1 MRHSFYFS
9 HQRENRP
16 QETHSIVIGYKGVEC
31 VCQRHD
37 YFPHQKKKEFCSLL
51 LRKLNECVCVYNFS
65 SLHRSFVQTIQFKVF
80 CWISTVQCGANLVEK
95 KQSFDAFVK
104 GWLLFYVSFGAPHS
118 GSLSAL
124 IVISQ
129 IKQTNGNETWNTQ
142 RIIQEALIF
151 FRCAN
156 LILDYIMA
164 GYFTPFIFLKHTN
177 KKLMNS
183 VHLRSHIIVRRYS
196 CCFYRFYCHIIHSMI
211 VFIEHPVK
219 ACVVIHMHSHRFP
232 ALESV
237 SSKLLSDCWFKQTIQ
252 KRCVWMNCFW
262 QFSFSM
268 HFKRKANEWFI
279 CY

>member
-1 MRHSFYFS
+1 MSEARLFS
-9 HQRENRP
+9 
-16 QETHSIVIGYKGVEC
+16 TS
-31 VCQRHD
+31 
-37 YFPHQKKKEFCSLL
+37 KKEGILFSAFEKTKWVCLCVQFFFASPFICSNNTIQSVLLNFYSVVLTWWKKSSPLMLLSRDDFCSM
-51 LRKLNECVCVYNFS
+51 FP
-65 SLHRSFVQTIQFKVF
+65 
-80 CWISTVQCGANLVEK
+80 LV
-95 KQSFDAFVK
+95 
-104 GWLLFYVSFGAPHS
+104 HS

-142 RIIQEALIF
+142 RNIQEALIF